1 MKLCI
6 NYRVISASLSI
17 FAIIVL
23 YSDILNKLSNPTQSQ
38 LFCIC
43 FVELLHCFQKCNNST
58 SKIRKSKYQ
67 ANFQKYFG
75 AIEKYSQGP
84 QTPSLCKI
92 RQRIK
97 SNCKKDLKEKKQK
110 IKSPSNLV
118 LTKNRY
124 HNRCTAHKMVIHR
137 KYCQEAR
144 VRRRSRT
151 FYIRKS
157 VFTLKAVLLAF
168 SIKKS
173 YFLHEYLVTSK
184 LISLDRKFQKND

>member
-43 FVELLHCFQKCNNST
+43 FVELLHCFQQCNNST

-92 RQRIK
+92 RQGIK
-97 SNCKKDLKEKKQK
+97 SNCKKDLKEKNRKLSPLQTWCSRK
-110 IKSPSNLV
+110 IAIIIDVPPIKWLF
-118 LTKNRY
+118 TE
-124 HNRCTAHKMVIHR
+124 

-173 YFLHEYLVTSK
+173 YFLHEYPSYIKTA
-184 LISLDRKFQKND
+184 KFRQKIPEK